1 MKKGLMLIVLVAGLC
16 GITKAQA
23 QVEEVIIEQRLPG
36 YKTSFEANPFWH
48 NWFVSAN
55 FGANAFF
62 AEHSSQAKFKNTITF
77 MPELAVGKMFN
88 PGGDYGYKAVAEH
101 YTVSPIMP
109 EVCYTCIICT

>member
-55 FGANAFF
+55 F
-62 AEHSSQAKFKNTITF
+62 
-77 MPELAVGKMFN
+77 
-88 PGGDYGYKAVAEH
+88 
-101 YTVSPIMP
+101 
-109 EVCYTCIICT
+109 

>member
-48 NWFVSAN
+48 NWFVC
-55 FGANAFF
+55 
-62 AEHSSQAKFKNTITF
+62 KFWSECFLCRTF
-77 MPELAVGKMFN
+77 LTGK
-88 PGGDYGYKAVAEH
+88 
-101 YTVSPIMP
+101 I
-109 EVCYTCIICT
+109 

>member
-48 NWFVSAN
+48 NWFSSAN
-55 FGANAFF
+55 FGMLSLPNIP
-62 AEHSSQAKFKNTITF
+62 HRQNLKTRLLLCLSW
-77 MPELAVGKMFN
+77 L
-88 PGGDYGYKAVAEH
+88 
-101 YTVSPIMP
+101 
-109 EVCYTCIICT
+109 